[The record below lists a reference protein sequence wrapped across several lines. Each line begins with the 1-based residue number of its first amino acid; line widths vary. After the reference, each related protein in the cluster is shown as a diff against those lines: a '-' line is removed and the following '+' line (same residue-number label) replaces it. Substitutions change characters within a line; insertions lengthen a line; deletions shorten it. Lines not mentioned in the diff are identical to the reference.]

1 MACAEG
7 WAELKHPD
15 REAAVDK
22 SEEES
27 KLLPRDSAL
36 PDVIPDVA
44 ESGEERDTEELYAR
58 RRLEDEEIPGG
69 DEETKVVLLPVNPH
83 LLYVYWEFSARD
95 LEEVGRVFS
104 RLGPRARPV
113 LRFYETTQA
122 SSDSLNSASCFEVAI
137 ALSAGKWYVHQEHP
151 ANSYCLDLGI
161 YLGQGS
167 FRLLARSNVA
177 EMPKAC
183 PSDKTEERYLRV
195 EGNHSPAEVVA
206 PPPEVRSASQSAP
219 SEDKTQAPPRRL
231 LRLGEAL
238 PTAPACPEPRDWEV
252 NGPEHRGASGPLPE
266 SAGHPGEE
274 ANLGAQPSAF
284 HSRPLY
290 DESEDDGGIDR
301 ELERTR
307 LSRGAPDEET
317 QRRLAEFYRQRS
329 WDSAWWSPG
338 VERRK
343 ESQAAA
349 ELRADLTDLSERSFR
364 AGLSS
369 GQKSS

>member
-1 MACAEG
+1 MAFAEG
-7 WAELKHPD
+7 LAELKHPD
-15 REAAVDK
+15 REATVDK
-22 SEEES
+22 IQEEP

-36 PDVIPDVA
+36 PDVIADEA
-44 ESGEERDTEELYAR
+44 ESGEERDTAALYAR
-58 RRLEDEEIPGG
+58 MRLEDEEIPGG
-69 DEETKVVLLPVNPH
+69 EEVTKVVLLPVNPH

-95 LEEVGRVFS
+95 LEEVNRVFS

-122 SSDSLNSASCFEVAI
+122 DSDSLNSASCFEVAI
-137 ALSAGKWYVHQEHP
+137 ALSAGKWYVHLEHP
-151 ANSYCLDLGI
+151 ANSYCLDLGL

-167 FRLLARSNVA
+167 FRLLARSNVT

-195 EGNHSPAEVVA
+195 DGDHSPAEVAA
-206 PPPEVRSASQSAP
+206 PPAEARSASQSAP
-219 SEDKTQAPPRRL
+219 SEHVTQAPPRRL

-238 PTAPACPEPRDWEV
+238 RTAPAGAEQRGPEV
-252 NGPEHRGASGPLPE
+252 NGPEHRGASGPVPE
-266 SAGHPGEE
+266 SAGDPGEE
-274 ANLGAQPSAF
+274 SKLAAHPSAF

-290 DESEDDGGIDR
+290 DESGDDGGIDR

-317 QRRLAEFYRQRS
+317 QRRLAEFHRQRS
-329 WDSAWWSPG
+329 WDSAWWPPG
-338 VERRK
+338 VEDRE

>member
-1 MACAEG
+1 M
-7 WAELKHPD
+7 
-15 REAAVDK
+15 DK
-22 SEEES
+22 IQEES

-36 PDVIPDVA
+36 PDVIPEEA

-58 RRLEDEEIPGG
+58 TRLEDEEIPGG

-95 LEEVGRVFS
+95 LEEVNRVFS

-122 SSDSLNSASCFEVAI
+122 SSDSLNSASRFEVAI
-137 ALSAGKWYVHQEHP
+137 ALSAGKWYVRQEHP
-151 ANSYCLDLGI
+151 AKSYCLDLGI

-195 EGNHSPAEVVA
+195 DGDHSPAAVVGA
-206 PPPEVRSASQSAP
+206 PADGRSASQSAP
-219 SEDKTQAPPRRL
+219 SQHKTQAQPRRL

-238 PTAPACPEPRDWEV
+238 PTAPACAEPRGLVV
-252 NGPEHRGASGPLPE
+252 NGPEHRGASAPVPE
-266 SAGHPGEE
+266 SAGDPGEE
-274 ANLGAQPSAF
+274 AKLAAHSSAF

-290 DESEDDGGIDR
+290 DESQDDGGIDR

-307 LSRGAPDEET
+307 LSRDAPDEET

-338 VERRK
+338 VEGRK

-349 ELRADLTDLSERSFR
+349 ELRADLTDLSERSFC

>member
-1 MACAEG
+1 M
-7 WAELKHPD
+7 
-15 REAAVDK
+15 DK
-22 SEEES
+22 NQEES
-27 KLLPRDSAL
+27 KLLPRDRPL
-36 PDVIPDVA
+36 PDVIPDEA
-44 ESGEERDTEELYAR
+44 ESGVERDTEELYAR
-58 RRLEDEEIPGG
+58 APLEDEEIPGG
-69 DEETKVVLLPVNPH
+69 EEETEVVLLPVNPH

-122 SSDSLNSASCFEVAI
+122 NSDSLNSASCFEVAI
-137 ALSAGKWYVHQEHP
+137 ALGAGKWYVRLEHP
-151 ANSYCLDLGI
+151 ANSYRLDLGLC
-161 YLGQGS
+161 LGQGS

-195 EGNHSPAEVVA
+195 EGNHSCAEVVA
-206 PPPEVRSASQSAP
+206 ATAEGRSASQSAP

-231 LRLGEAL
+231 LRFGEAL
-238 PTAPACPEPRDWEV
+238 RTAPACAEPPGQDV
-252 NGPEHRGASGPLPE
+252 NGPEHRGAWGPVPA

-274 ANLGAQPSAF
+274 AKLAAHPSAS
-284 HSRPLY
+284 HSRSLY
-290 DESEDDGGIDR
+290 DESEDAGGIDQ

-307 LSRGAPDEET
+307 LSRDAPDEET
-317 QRRLAEFYRQRS
+317 PRQLTEFCQQRN
-329 WDSAWWSPG
+329 WDWAWWSPG
-338 VERRK
+338 AEEREK
-343 ESQAAA
+343 SQAAS
-349 ELRADLTDLSERSFR
+349 ELRTDLTDLSERSFR